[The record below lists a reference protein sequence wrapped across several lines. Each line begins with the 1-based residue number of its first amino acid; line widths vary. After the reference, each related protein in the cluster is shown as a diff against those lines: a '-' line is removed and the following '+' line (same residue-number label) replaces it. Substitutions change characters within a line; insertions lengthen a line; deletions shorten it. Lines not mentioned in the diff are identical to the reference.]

1 VRKPVSVDQ
10 YLNKIKPVI
19 RKTRFSQ
26 MKIDDIAKNMDISKV
41 TLYKHFSSKDEII
54 EQVVEYYIQYLHHA
68 DTVANDDS
76 ISYIERFQKI
86 FSESLISVI
95 YLSDLFLQDL
105 KEYYPQLF
113 ENIFVA
119 QQNRIKNLQSF
130 FQSGMDENIFNRI
143 HIALSLVQDDASL
156 RRIMEPTFSIQW
168 YDLTLKQAVM
178 EYYKMKQYQVIRPDY
193 LDTVDDSGIEKEIIR
208 ILQTIS

>member
-1 VRKPVSVDQ
+1 MRKPVSVDQ

>member
-1 VRKPVSVDQ
+1 MSVDQ

>member
-1 VRKPVSVDQ
+1 MRKPVSVDQ

-54 EQVVEYYIQYLHHA
+54 EQVVEYYIQYLQYA

>member
-1 VRKPVSVDQ
+1 MGAQFQNGQFQVIIG
-10 YLNKIKPVI
+10 NKV
-19 RKTRFSQ
+19 
-26 MKIDDIAKNMDISKV
+26 MEV
-41 TLYKHFSSKDEII
+41 
-54 EQVVEYYIQYLHHA
+54 
-68 DTVANDDS
+68 
-76 ISYIERFQKI
+76 
-86 FSESLISVI
+86 
-95 YLSDLFLQDL
+95 DLFLQDL